1 MDIIVG
7 VCKSN
12 FGIGKAGTLPW
23 HFKKDLQHFS
33 KITRGNG
40 SNAILMGRKTWD
52 SLPRKP
58 LPKRDNYIV
67 SRNLKGENIF
77 SSLEE
82 FVEFSKTKNYDK
94 IFIIGG
100 SSLYTECLE
109 KGLVENIYITYIH
122 RDYDCDT
129 FFPKIPKSFLLKSN
143 NIDEENN
150 VLLEFCVYSNQIK
163 GCL

>member
-12 FGIGKAGTLPW
+12 FGIGKDGTLPW

-58 LPKRDNYIV
+58 LPKRDNYIL
-67 SRNLKGENIF
+67 SRNMKGEHIF

-129 FFPKIPKSFLLKSN
+129 FFTKIPKSFVLKSN

-150 VLLEFCVYSNQIK
+150 VLLEFCIYSNQIK
-163 GCL
+163 DCP

>member
-7 VCKSN
+7 VCKYN
-12 FGIGKAGTLPW
+12 FGIGKDGILPW
-23 HFKKDLQHFS
+23 HFKKDLQYFS

-58 LPKRDNYIV
+58 LPKRDNYIL
-67 SRNLKGENIF
+67 SRNMKGENIF

-94 IFIIGG
+94 IFVIGG
-100 SSLYTECLE
+100 SSLYEECFE
-109 KGLVENIYITYIH
+109 KELVENIYITYIH
-122 RDYDCDT
+122 RDYQCDT
-129 FFPKIPKSFLLKSN
+129 FFPKIPKSFILKSN
-143 NIDEENN
+143 VIDEENN
-150 VLLEFCVYSNQIK
+150 VLIEFCVYTNQIK
-163 GCL
+163 DCP